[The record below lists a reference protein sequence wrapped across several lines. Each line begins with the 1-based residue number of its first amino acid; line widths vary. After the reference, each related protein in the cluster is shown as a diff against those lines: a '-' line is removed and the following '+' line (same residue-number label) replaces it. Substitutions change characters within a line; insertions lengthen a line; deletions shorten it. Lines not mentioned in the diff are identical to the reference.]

1 VKGEAAGSGF
11 SFDKRRRPRRAGAYF
26 IPVAI
31 LHGNDIAAMPAIS
44 WRMACTEKQSAM
56 GFKKHYTVGF
66 TGAKR

>member
-1 VKGEAAGSGF
+1 M
-11 SFDKRRRPRRAGAYF
+11 
-26 IPVAI
+26 PVAI

-66 TGAKR
+66 TGPKR